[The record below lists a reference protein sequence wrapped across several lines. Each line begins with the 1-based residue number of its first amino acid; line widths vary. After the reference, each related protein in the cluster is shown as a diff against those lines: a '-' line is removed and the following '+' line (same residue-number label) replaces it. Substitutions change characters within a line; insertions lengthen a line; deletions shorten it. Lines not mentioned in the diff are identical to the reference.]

1 MIEVC
6 NCGGGPHTVKRNL
19 VCPRVP
25 PAPVYKRGEEEA
37 GQQGARQVEGS
48 PTRTPVLV
56 GFGPTLFSFY
66 QIFFE
71 TILLPDGEKGKER
84 E

>member
-1 MIEVC
+1 MGCPLPLYIKEEREEV
-6 NCGGGPHTVKRNL
+6 
-19 VCPRVP
+19 
-25 PAPVYKRGEEEA
+25 

-56 GFGPTLFSFY
+56 GFGPTLFF
-66 QIFFE
+66 
-71 TILLPDGEKGKER
+71 LLPEGEKGKER